1 MVKVVRP
8 LFSDSA
14 RGRIADIGSFRMSRN
29 GPQFIAQAQPTDNP
43 NPAQLTRRACFAQ
56 AKAAHSAIPPT
67 AFWDGQRTTWRR
79 VPDWPSFWRQWLID
93 HPECSA

>member
-14 RGRIADIGSFRMSRN
+14 RGRIADIGSFRMSRH

-43 NPAQLTRRACFAQ
+43 TPGQRARRECFRL
-56 AKAAHSAIPPT
+56 AKAAHSAIAPS
-67 AFWDGQRTTWRR
+67 WVNVNGEWVKRR
-79 VPDWPSFWRQWLID
+79 VPDWPTYWRQWISD
-93 HPECSA
+93 HPECTL

>member
-14 RGRIADIGSFRMSRN
+14 RGRVADIGSFRMGRH
-29 GPQFIAQAQPTDNP
+29 GPEFIAQGRPTDRP
-43 NPAQLTRRACFAQ
+43 TPRMLARRACFAA

-67 AFWDGQRTTWRR
+67 GYMVGNRVRYRR
-79 VPDWPSFWRQWLID
+79 VPDWPTFWRQWLVD
-93 HPECSA
+93 HPECSP